1 LAFKVVAQVQVL
13 ANAISRLTY
22 HVRSTEDAVGELLLV
37 VAESA
42 WKGLSFFYQGPAHR
56 RD

>member
-1 LAFKVVAQVQVL
+1 MQVLQVL
-13 ANAISRLTY
+13 AHAISRLTY
-22 HVRSTEDAVGELLLV
+22 HARSTEDAVGELLLV

-42 WKGLSFFYQGPAHR
+42 WKGLSFFYQGSAHR